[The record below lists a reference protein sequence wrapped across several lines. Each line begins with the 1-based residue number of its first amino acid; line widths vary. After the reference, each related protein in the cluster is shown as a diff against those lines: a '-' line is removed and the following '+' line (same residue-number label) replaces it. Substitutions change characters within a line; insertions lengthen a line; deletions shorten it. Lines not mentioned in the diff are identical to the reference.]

1 MIQLTED
8 MPLDAR
14 NMRLVLSEN
23 FRYLNQAVDFEDRK
37 KIESLVQEYT
47 KKATT
52 EELKQFQE
60 KLQKEIR
67 AIVLPDLS
75 PLQVTQEV
83 LEFRTDSQGIKQTTM
98 ANRLMA
104 EIRYLMMK
112 YFDHSDLWKRPIQVD
127 DAGRITTNYI
137 QLSSLKEAKHVGILG
152 DSVSRGYLAT
162 YNYGDIFHRET
173 QATITNLAV
182 NGARMT
188 NNSATSIF
196 QQSKKLS
203 GCDVVIL
210 QGTDDDW
217 LGNVPI
223 GTKQDDE
230 ITSYIGAFYQ
240 VVNNIRTLNP
250 NAKILVM
257 TTTLQAPVNGTTIRR
272 TDRMKNTLGKD
283 LHDYMDAQ
291 KLACNDLGLPYAD
304 FMRSNLF
311 EPLNPAFRKKMMP
324 EGLHP
329 NELGHQLIA
338 QELAKN
344 FYYFYD

>member
-1 MIQLTED
+1 MTQLVEKI
-8 MPLDAR
+8 PLDAR
-14 NMRLVLSEN
+14 EIRMILSEN
-23 FRYLNQAVDFEDRK
+23 FHQLNQVMDFEDRK
-37 KIESLVQEYT
+37 KLEIIVQEIA
-47 KKATT
+47 KNTT
-52 EELKQFQE
+52 MEEMKSFRE

-83 LEFRTDSQGIKQTTM
+83 LAFRTDSQGMKQSSMTS
-98 ANRLMA
+98 RLMA
-104 EIRYLMMK
+104 EIRYLTMK
-112 YFDHSDLWKRPIQVD
+112 YFDHSNLWKKPIQVD
-127 DAGRITTNYI
+127 EAGRITTDYI
-137 QLSSLKEAKHVGILG
+137 QISSLKEAKHIGIIG
-152 DSVSRGYLAT
+152 DSVSHGYLAA

-173 QATITNLAV
+173 QAVITNLAV

-217 LGNVPI
+217 LGDVPV

-230 ITSYIGAFYQ
+230 HTSYIGAFYQ
-240 VVNNIRTLNP
+240 VVANIRSLNP

-257 TTTLQAPVNGTTIRR
+257 TATLQAPVNGTTIRR

-304 FMRSNLF
+304 FMRSDLF
-311 EPLNPAFRKKMMP
+311 DPLNPAFRKKMMS

-329 NELGHQLIA
+329 NEVGHQLIA

-344 FYYFYD
+344 FYYFYG